1 MTSGWT
7 RRTAS
12 ALVAAVLGM
21 LLCMLSAGPVGV
33 GPAGAV
39 PLPTGAPPA
48 FSTPVTDH
56 CPHKIGTPP
65 PVDESEAV
73 APGST
78 TPSSLPVP
86 TPAIGGEDLSYCG
99 VVADP
104 AAGPVPPRLTSAG
117 WLIAD
122 LDSGRVIAAKDP
134 HGRYRPASTI
144 KVLLALIALDELDL
158 DATVIPTA
166 EDWSTEGDSCG
177 MGPGGHYT
185 VRDLLTGLLMVSGND
200 CANALARELGG
211 VETTLEKMNE
221 RARELGAADTRAAS
235 PSGLDAAGMSSSP
248 YDLALI
254 FRAAMAQK
262 TFRELIAKPTF
273 RFPGYPRR
281 PDVPGDKD
289 HPAYDMYSSNRL
301 LVDGYPGMLGGK
313 TGYTD
318 DARKTFVGVAERDGH
333 RILVVQM
340 YGLSVEGDMYWDQ
353 ARAMFEYGFRAG
365 PEVTVGRLVDS
376 TREAAESTAPHAASS
391 PDSHL
396 ASSGSDT
403 ASPMSVRV
411 LIGLVAALAAVV
423 LLLLGL
429 RLFGRR

>member
-21 LLCMLSAGPVGV
+21 LLCMSAGPVGV

-39 PLPTGAPPA
+39 PLPTGTPPA

-254 FRAAMAQK
+254 FRAAMAQE

-333 RILVVQM
+333 RILLVQM

-365 PEVTVGRLVDS
+365 PEITVGRLVDS
-376 TREAAESTAPHAASS
+376 TREAAESTAPRAASS

-423 LLLLGL
+423 LLLIGL